1 MSCSCYVCALWRAGA
16 CGDKVSHYAMNQ
28 IQQKLEEHPAIV
40 DNPEKAMKETFVEVD
55 ASLRKDQSIDAELSG
70 TTAVVCLFVL
80 EASGKLVIHTAN
92 VGDSRAT
99 IGQKLPAGKQA
110 KKYDLSEDQKP
121 DTPAEMKRIKKAGG
135 YVSPPEEEWGGPA
148 RVWLDANMTLPG
160 LAMARSIGDHL
171 VKTVGVISEPEV
183 TKHSRGWK

>member
-1 MSCSCYVCALWRAGA
+1 
-16 CGDKVSHYAMNQ
+16 MNQ

-99 IGQKLPAGKQA
+99 MCSLDKGAPKHS
-110 KKYDLSEDQKP
+110 DLSEDQKP
-121 DTPAEMKRIKKAGG
+121 DTPLEMKRIKKAGG